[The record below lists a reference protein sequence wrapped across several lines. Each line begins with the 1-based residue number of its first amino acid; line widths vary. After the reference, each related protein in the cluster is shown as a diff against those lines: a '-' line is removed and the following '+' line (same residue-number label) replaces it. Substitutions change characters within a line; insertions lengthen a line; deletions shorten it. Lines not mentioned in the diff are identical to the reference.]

1 MHYKLLKYN
10 QLQLIPEVEV
20 AINEYLKVSENCKV
34 VVDRHGYV
42 QLLTADNTVVEVIQ
56 LSELLAIFTQDTS
69 DTIEM
74 WCRIQLRLNV
84 TASPLLAIEV
94 KSIMDIRKAIVNVCT
109 KQFGLVLDYTIDF
122 SGNVTVTTETGI
134 YLVRLST
141 IIADTTT
148 DNDVISGLLNMHRE
162 YVAAQFDSNIQ
173 LLDCIDNAIS
183 KVACKD
189 TYKGFITYRYMG
201 DCMVEIITMDIRTSV
216 KLGKFLKS
224 CTDLSD
230 YNIQQY
236 VENQKALDSNIEA
249 YTVKYINTAEEYVA
263 MYKVPLNTRGNDNA
277 SCMTGSKSV
286 VVYEHDNNLKLF
298 LVYLDNTLVA
308 RTLVRTDNNTYVKI
322 YLNEGSISEFQVKRL
337 LHIEGFTSSAGLSGI
352 TLSKVVNIEG
362 NLVCPFIDGNTASIT
377 DCGTHLLIDVN
388 GTANYIGSSTSGVA
402 NPHNI

>member
-1 MHYKLLKYN
+1 
-10 QLQLIPEVEV
+10 
-20 AINEYLKVSENCKV
+20 
-34 VVDRHGYV
+34 
-42 QLLTADNTVVEVIQ
+42 
-56 LSELLAIFTQDTS
+56 
-69 DTIEM
+69 
-74 WCRIQLRLNV
+74 
-84 TASPLLAIEV
+84 
-94 KSIMDIRKAIVNVCT
+94 MDIRKAIVNVCT

-162 YVAAQFDSNIQ
+162 YVAAQFESNIQ

-189 TYKGFITYRYMG
+189 TYKGFITYRYVG

-298 LVYLDNTLVA
+298 LVYLDNKLVA

>member
-42 QLLTADNTVVEVIQ
+42 QLLTDDNTVVEVIQ
-56 LSELLAIFTQDTS
+56 LAELLAIFTQDNS

-84 TASPLLAIEV
+84 NASPLLAIAV

-236 VENQKALDSNIEA
+236 VEPFNARYPIQE
-249 YTVKYINTAEEYVA
+249 
-263 MYKVPLNTRGNDNA
+263 KVEL
-277 SCMTGSKSV
+277 
-286 VVYEHDNNLKLF
+286 
-298 LVYLDNTLVA
+298 
-308 RTLVRTDNNTYVKI
+308 
-322 YLNEGSISEFQVKRL
+322 
-337 LHIEGFTSSAGLSGI
+337 
-352 TLSKVVNIEG
+352 
-362 NLVCPFIDGNTASIT
+362 
-377 DCGTHLLIDVN
+377 
-388 GTANYIGSSTSGVA
+388 
-402 NPHNI
+402 